1 MQLETKQLKE
11 MGIGEL
17 EAIANTLATRLVAMK
32 SLSKE
37 STEEYQRIAG
47 ELFHVAD
54 IIKTKEDE

>member
-11 MGIGEL
+11 MGVGEL